1 MKRHGPPKGKR
12 SSDGSPAGKGRP
24 LKMNSVEIAG
34 GDSLGDGLSSKY
46 TLERQLDVS
55 GSFLN

>member
-1 MKRHGPPKGKR
+1 
-12 SSDGSPAGKGRP
+12 
-24 LKMNSVEIAG
+24 MNSVEIAG

-55 GSFLN
+55 GSFLIEISHKNDRYFCIA